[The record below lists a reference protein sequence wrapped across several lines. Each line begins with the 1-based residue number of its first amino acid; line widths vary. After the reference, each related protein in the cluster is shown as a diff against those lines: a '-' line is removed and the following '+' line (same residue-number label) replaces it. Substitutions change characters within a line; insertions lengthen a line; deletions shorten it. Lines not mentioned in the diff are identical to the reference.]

1 MTKDIK
7 NKGKKAVTKEL
18 GEFKKFIM
26 QGNVLD
32 LAVGVIIG
40 GAFGKIVTSLVNDI
54 LTPIIGMC
62 LGGVDF
68 SNLSITIKD
77 ANIMYGSFIQNII
90 DFLIISLCIYTIV
103 RIVNKLTHLK
113 EEEKKE
119 EEKVAP
125 KKDEKLVLLEEIRDL
140 LKNNEVSKKK

>member
-1 MTKDIK
+1 
-7 NKGKKAVTKEL
+7 
-18 GEFKKFIM
+18 
-26 QGNVLD
+26 
-32 LAVGVIIG
+32 
-40 GAFGKIVTSLVNDI
+40 
-54 LTPIIGMC
+54 
-62 LGGVDF
+62 
-68 SNLSITIKD
+68 
-77 ANIMYGSFIQNII
+77 MYGSFIQNII

>member
-140 LKNNEVSKKK
+140 LKDKTK